1 MADDSDGMEMGT
13 PPPISRSLEIA
24 LGDQEVVTIDL
35 DSLDQSTDDVIA
47 VLQDARC
54 RVLIWTQLAS
64 EYWRRG
70 WLESAQKITNAA
82 VEFFKLE
89 RDRESLAPV
98 YLLLANIQIDS
109 SRAAPKMKL
118 ESAQLDVLGNAL
130 LKDVY
135 LSEATALM
143 NHAGA
148 FQSSADLSFLT
159 RGIHQ
164 LARHSTINEALSTF
178 QDILQV
184 KPTNV
189 VALHGKA
196 RILYMQRKYRD
207 SLQIYQRILRLSP
220 QARPDPR
227 IGIGLCLWQL
237 GEKQKAKKAW
247 ERCLELDS
255 GHWVPQLLLGLEALN
270 ASKDPQK
277 TEEQRRQAYATGSKY
292 IERSFH
298 GNQKNGATANC
309 LSEYFIRRGEQRKAL
324 KLAER
329 AIQFADSITVLSE
342 GHLRAGR
349 VAHLEERYDDAIN
362 HYNHAKNLPL
372 ASIGIAQCHIK
383 RGETA
388 AAIHAL
394 DTMLSSSETQNTTE
408 AMIML
413 ASLRASE
420 RPGLSSAETAADKLK
435 ARELYERVK
444 KSATAHTNGSAKK
457 MNGAT
462 SSASVVKKASWM
474 SDMEMHL
481 ELARLWETEDAQKA
495 LIAYQ
500 DARRNSASTPKGVD
514 PRIVNNIAV
523 LIHQD
528 GSINEA

>member
-1 MADDSDGMEMGT
+1 MADDNDMEMEMGT

-24 LGDQEVVTIDL
+24 LGDQEVITIDL

-47 VLQDARC
+47 VLQDAQC
-54 RVLIWTQLAS
+54 QVSIWTQLAS

-70 WLESAQKITNAA
+70 WLESAQRITHFA
-82 VEFFKLE
+82 VEW
-89 RDRESLAPV
+89 DRESLAPV

-118 ESAQLDVLGNAL
+118 ESAELDVLGNAL

-178 QDILQV
+178 QDILQA

-196 RILYMQRKYRD
+196 RILYMQRKYREA
-207 SLQIYQRILRLSP
+207 LQIYQRILRLSP
-220 QARPDPR
+220 NARPDPR

-237 GEKQKAKKAW
+237 GEKQKAKRAW
-247 ERCLELDS
+247 ERCLEL
-255 GHWVPQLLLGLEALN
+255 
-270 ASKDPQK
+270 
-277 TEEQRRQAYATGSKY
+277 
-292 IERSFH
+292 
-298 GNQKNGATANC
+298 
-309 LSEYFIRRGEQRKAL
+309 AL

-329 AIQFADSITVLSE
+329 AIQFADSLTVLSE

-388 AAIHAL
+388 AAIHVL
-394 DTMLSSSETQNTTE
+394 DTMLSGPESQHTTE
-408 AMIML
+408 AIIML

-420 RPGLSSAETAADKLK
+420 RAGLSSSESAADKVK

-444 KSATAHTNGSAKK
+444 KSAAPQTNGASK
-457 MNGAT
+457 MINGAT
-462 SSASVVKKASWM
+462 PPVKKAAWM
-474 SDMEMHL
+474 HDMEMHL
-481 ELARLWETEDAQKA
+481 ELARLWEMEDLQKA
-495 LIAYQ
+495 LSAYQ
-500 DARRNSASTPKGVD
+500 DARSISVSTPKGVD

-523 LIHQD
+523 LVHLENNL
-528 GSINEA
+528 NEARSLYEESLGLVSTTWAADEQMDAMSTTVLYNLARIYEDQGEMSTAKEAYEKLLQRHPEYIDGE